1 MTPRYWRTARSV
13 PTAMVEHVRMPRER
27 VMTPLRWSDTDA
39 YGHINNV
46 QFLRLLEEA
55 RVVVLADQVG
65 TGDNPPSTALLV
77 ARNEI
82 EYLEPLTFRVAPVA
96 VDLWVTRI
104 GAADFDMGYQILDK
118 APDGTDLLYAQA
130 ETMLVAFDPA
140 ANRPR
145 RITGAERE
153 RLEGWRDEPVKWRRR
168 RSVRTQR

>member
-1 MTPRYWRTARSV
+1 
-13 PTAMVEHVRMPRER
+13 MPRER

-65 TGDNPPSTALLV
+65 VAGAIPETALLV
-77 ARNEI
+77 ARSEI
-82 EYLEPLTFRVAPVA
+82 EYLEPMLFRVAPIG

-104 GAADFDMGYQILDK
+104 GAADFDMSYQVLDLNL
-118 APDGTDLLYAQA
+118 AGEGSGQIHAQA
-130 ETMLVAFDPA
+130 ETTLVAFDPA
-140 ANRPR
+140 LGRPR
-145 RITGAERE
+145 RITGPERE

-168 RSVRTQR
+168 RQPRVAR